1 GPDFSGI
8 LVADFTGI
16 AHGPVFAVTGAVN
29 RESFQFLIQYFP
41 AHRFANEASAIA
53 FFRIVS
59 GQQADT
65 LFTGNAQVNFPNAAD
80 EGFIDWRIPNFS
92 AIGIAPDDFQG
103 FSGHFFAL
111 KHKPIEHVLMSDAG
125 RLDHDDSHLA
135 RKIWVLDQR
144 NTQIGIVFAPV
155 IFAETDD
162 IEPVPGV

>member
-16 AHGPVFAVTGAVN
+16 AHGPVLAVTGAVN

-41 AHRFANEASAIA
+41 ADRFANEASAIA

-59 GQQADT
+59 SQQAHT

-80 EGFIDWRIPNFS
+80 EGFTDWRVPDFS
-92 AIGIAPDDFQG
+92 AIGVAPDDFQC

-111 KHKPIEHVLMSDAG
+111 EHKPIEHVLMSDVG
-125 RLDHDDSHLA
+125 RLDHDDPHPA
-135 RKIWVLDQR
+135 HKVRIFDQS

-155 IFAETDD
+155 IFAETDN
-162 IEPVPGV
+162 IELVPDG